1 MKRFILPGLL
11 TLALFILIGCGG
23 STPTPVPPTATPT
36 SEPTATPEPTV
47 EATTEPTAEPTPE
60 PTVAPTDTP
69 VPEPVDLAATLA
81 AIPELSRLS
90 AAIEQAGLVE
100 KLQSGGPFT
109 LFAPTDAAF
118 DALPAGALDNE
129 DVLFDVL
136 LYHMVAG
143 ELSPDDLAAQSSLT
157 TLLGDELPLRMEGD
171 VLHLGDDAVGQ
182 AAVTGDPI
190 QATNGVIYMVDGVL
204 IPESAGQP

>member
-1 MKRFILPGLL
+1 MKRFVLPILLIS
-11 TLALFILIGCGG
+11 ALFILIGCGG
-23 STPTPVPPTATPT
+23 STPTPAPPT
-36 SEPTATPEPTV
+36 SEPTPAPEPTV
-47 EATTEPTAEPTPE
+47 EATTEATPE
-60 PTVAPTDTP
+60 PTVEPTDTP

-90 AAIEQAGLVE
+90 AAIEQADLVE

-118 DALPAGALDNE
+118 DALPAGALDHE

-136 LYHMVAG
+136 LYHIVDG
-143 ELSPDDLAAQSSLT
+143 ELSLEELAGQSSLT
-157 TLLGDELPLRMEGD
+157 TLLGDDLPLRMEGD
-171 VLHLGDDAVGQ
+171 VLYLGDDAVGQ

-190 QATNGVIYMVDGVL
+190 QATNGVIYVVDGVL